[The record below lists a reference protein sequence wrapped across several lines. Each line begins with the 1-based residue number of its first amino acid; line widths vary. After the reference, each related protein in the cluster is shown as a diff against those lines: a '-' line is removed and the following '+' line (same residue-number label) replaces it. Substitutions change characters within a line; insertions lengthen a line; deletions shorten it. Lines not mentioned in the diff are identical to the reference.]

1 LLIIYDIK
9 NEYTELEYK
18 ILGIEILAR
27 ELDADD

>member
-1 LLIIYDIK
+1 MGMGLK

-18 ILGIEILAR
+18 ILEIKALAR